1 MRAPWEPM
9 YQPRVAFDTGGGGGG
24 TQWANSQS
32 TSTSGPN
39 PTIAPKLESILGNF
53 WDWYGKNS
61 NAPAYYPGQTV
72 APLSDAQKSSMI
84 SMSTWDHGTPPV
96 LDTAIGSLRSTMGGD
111 YLDVGRNPY
120 WTKALEASFRPQ
132 AEQFRDII
140 APSIDSK
147 FAGSGRT
154 AGGAHFDTT
163 MRGVQDLERAQSDAA
178 AKAASDQWSQER
190 GRMLQAAGI
199 APSVGGAVMAQQLA
213 DAQARTQGGAMLQGQ
228 QQRVIDADVAR
239 YNYGKT
245 AQPEWLARMA
255 QIVQGMYPGGQTT
268 GSSTSMGGGGGGGG
282 FGSILGAGMG
292 IAGLG
297 LQALPLFGF
306 SDERLKDVEGRVG
319 TTDDGL
325 PLYLYRYKGD
335 DQPRIG
341 PMAQEVAQ
349 VKPEAVARHPSG
361 YLAVDYAQLM
371 PEGGLF

>member
-1 MRAPWEPM
+1 MKAPWEPM
-9 YQPRVAFDTGGGGGG
+9 YQPRVAYDGGGGGG
-24 TQWANSQS
+24 PQMAYSNS

-39 PTIAPKLESILGNF
+39 PTIAPKLESILQNF
-53 WDWYGKNS
+53 WGWYGDNA
-61 NAPAYYPGQTV
+61 NAPAYYPGATV
-72 APLSDAQKSSMI
+72 AGPSRQMQSAVTGLGQRGAAGLGYGLNDAAKRQ
-84 SMSTWDHGTPPV
+84 
-96 LDTAIGSLRSTMGGD
+96 SLATIQGN
-111 YLDVGRNPY
+111 YLDPKTNPAFQDFL
-120 WTKALEASFRPQ
+120 TASFRPQ
-132 AEQFRDII
+132 AELFRDVV
-140 APSIDSK
+140 APSLNST
-147 FAGSGRT
+147 FAGAGRT
-154 AGGAHFDTT
+154 GGGAHFNTV
-163 MRGVQDLERAQSDAA
+163 MRGYEDLARTQSDAA
-178 AKAASDQWSQER
+178 AKAGLGLYQGER
-190 GRMLQAAGI
+190 DKQFAAMGMLPSFQAMDYQDLQAQAAAG
-199 APSVGGAVMAQQLA
+199 APEQAYRQQL
-213 DAQARTQGGAMLQGQ
+213 
-228 QQRVIDADVAR
+228 IDADIAK
-239 YNYGKT
+239 YNYNKT

-255 QIVQGMYPGGQTT
+255 QIVQGMYPGGQTQ
-268 GSSTSMGGGGGGGG
+268 GNSSTTSYGGGGGGGG

-371 PEGGLF
+371 PEGGLL